1 MEVMLGERRQK
12 SRLVISPLSLV
23 TPGAC
28 ETVCNTRNTSQ
39 LIDQI
44 PGFHH
49 MISYIVKLLFID
61 LSLRNGAF
69 SFVPQNFD
77 TNYNDNKDKNRK
89 KKVIIITIRKRLSRH
104 THKMEALVLSRR
116 KWGRQL
122 GSQSNKAVH
131 GTKSTP
137 LRKETITQHFWYW
150 REFHRSDRGYCCINT
165 LHFTLVRHAHKATT
179 KRRNKNF
186 PLWSSSNFEVF
197 VAGRYLYIPEIFQVY
212 RYRTT

>member
-122 GSQSNKAVH
+122 GSQSKPYMVPRAH
-131 GTKSTP
+131 HLGRRQLLST
-137 LRKETITQHFWYW
+137 
-150 REFHRSDRGYCCINT
+150 SDIGEN
-165 LHFTLVRHAHKATT
+165 FTEAIV
-179 KRRNKNF
+179 
-186 PLWSSSNFEVF
+186 VI
-197 VAGRYLYIPEIFQVY
+197 VV
-212 RYRTT
+212 